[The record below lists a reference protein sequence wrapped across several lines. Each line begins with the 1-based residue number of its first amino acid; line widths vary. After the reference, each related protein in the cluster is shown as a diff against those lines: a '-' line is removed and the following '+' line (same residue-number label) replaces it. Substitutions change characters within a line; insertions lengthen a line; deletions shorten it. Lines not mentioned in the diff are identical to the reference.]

1 MQFAVIGLGVFGRA
15 CAFELQRQGNEVLGI
30 DLDEKEVSKVSD
42 TLSHAVI
49 ADATDKET
57 LKELNFAQLD
67 GVMVCIGDNFEASLL
82 STLNLIHIPVHNL
95 WVKAKTDA
103 HHDILASLG
112 VKNIIHPEQ
121 DMGIR
126 IAQAMNYPM
135 MKQYLSLGNKEYL
148 VRIDIPEGWAA
159 QSIAKIRNSHPSTS
173 LLLIVRQGT
182 IIRNFDDN
190 WSVQFP
196 DSLVFSGNLPELK
209 RLARYFLPPRAADL
223 R

>member
-30 DLDEKEVSKVSD
+30 DLDEKEVNKVSD

-67 GVMVCIGDNFEASLL
+67 GVMVCIGDNLEASLL
-82 STLNLIHIPVHNL
+82 CTLNLIHLPVHNL

-121 DMGIR
+121 DMGTR

-135 MKQYLSLGNKEYL
+135 MKQYLSLGNNEYL
-148 VRIDIPEGWAA
+148 VRIDIPDGWAS
-159 QSIAKIRNSHPSTS
+159 QSIAKIRNTHPTTS
-173 LLLIVRQGT
+173 LLLIVRQEQ
-182 IIRNFDDN
+182 IIRVFDDN
-190 WSVQFP
+190 WTVQHP
-196 DSLVFSGNLPELK
+196 DSLVFSGTLPELK
-209 RLARYFLPPRAADL
+209 RLARYFTPSHTSDIR
-223 R
+223 

>member
-30 DLDEKEVSKVSD
+30 DLDEKEVNKVSNSI
-42 TLSHAVI
+42 SHAVI
-49 ADATDKET
+49 ADATDIDT

-67 GVMVCIGDNFEASLL
+67 GVMVCIGDNLEASLL
-82 STLNLIHIPVHNL
+82 CTLNLINLPVQNL

>member
-67 GVMVCIGDNFEASLL
+67 GVMVCIGDDLEASLL
-82 STLNLIHIPVHNL
+82 CTLNLIHLPVHNL

-112 VKNIIHPEQ
+112 VQNIIHPEQ

-135 MKQYLSLGNKEYL
+135 MKQYLLLDNDEYL
-148 VRIDIPEGWAA
+148 VRIDIPAGWTP
-159 QSIAKIRNSHPSTS
+159 QSIAKIRNTNPSTA
-173 LLLIVRQGT
+173 LLLIVRQGKVIHT
-182 IIRNFDDN
+182 FDDN
-190 WSVQFP
+190 WTVQHP
-196 DSLVFSGNLPELK
+196 DSLVFSGSLPELK
-209 RLARYFLPPRAADL
+209 RLARSFTPSRSPEL